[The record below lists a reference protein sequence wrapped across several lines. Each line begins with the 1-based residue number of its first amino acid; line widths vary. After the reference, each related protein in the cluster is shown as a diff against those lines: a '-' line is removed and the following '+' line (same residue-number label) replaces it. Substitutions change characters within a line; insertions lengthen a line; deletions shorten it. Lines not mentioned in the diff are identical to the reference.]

1 MPVTLAGTIAGVSAI
16 AVGGVFATLKTSV
29 VTELNKVIALIPN
42 PDAATAPTAGLSGL
56 APNYDEWHPVVARNM
71 RAELATLSA
80 AITAA
85 T

>member
-1 MPVTLAGTIAGVSAI
+1 MPVTNVPVAGVAAI
-16 AVGGVFATLKTSV
+16 AVSSNFANLKTAV

-42 PDAATAPTAGLSGL
+42 PDASTAGTAGVAGS

-71 RAELATLSA
+71 RAELAALSA